1 MQTAAR
7 GLGGIFYELVG
18 EVVRFPVWWYST
30 GIVHTVGSLFGVWQG
45 YARTLAIGVWM
56 KNLFVPMYGQY
67 SIQGRI
73 ISVFMRLVQITF
85 RGFALVLCAL
95 LLVVMFGLYVALPVT
110 SAAFLFYHLTGGIF
124 GLYD

>member
-1 MQTAAR
+1 M
-7 GLGGIFYELVG
+7 GGIFYELVG

-30 GIVHTVGSLFGVWQG
+30 GILHTIGLLFGVWRG

-73 ISVFMRLVQITF
+73 ISVFMRLVQIVF
-85 RGFALVLCAL
+85 RGLALVLCGA
-95 LLVVMFGLYVALPVT
+95 LLVVLFGLYVAMPVI
-110 SAAFLFYHLTGGIF
+110 SSAFLFYHLTGGIF
-124 GLYD
+124 GLYE